1 MESPSITHLT
11 ATEVAQLDPYAFLA
25 LLGKRVIHPG
35 GHRSSEELFRRAG
48 FQPDQQILDVG
59 CGVGTSAIAI
69 ARRFGATVTAVDI
82 SPIMLTRASS
92 NVQRTGLTGQ
102 VTVTY
107 GDILALD
114 FPDNR
119 YDRVIAEAVTM
130 FVDRPRAVREL
141 IRVCK
146 PGGRVLATEFF
157 WREPPPPEAR
167 EMFLGQVCPGMQVD
181 ALEEWVRLYEGA
193 GLSNTQVVSGT
204 FEMMTPAGFL
214 SDEGVANCLAIMGR
228 AMTRLSYLRKLA
240 WLMPRLQRAV
250 PYLGYLLV
258 VGEKPAALQGG
269 VAMQAEEV
277 AEELSPERMS

>member
-1 MESPSITHLT
+1 MESPSFPHLT
-11 ATEVAQLDPYAFLA
+11 AADVAELDPYVFLA
-25 LLGKRVIHPG
+25 VLGKRVIHPG
-35 GHRSSEELFRRAG
+35 GRRSSEELFQRAD
-48 FQPDQQILDVG
+48 FQADQQVLEVG
-59 CGVGTSAIAI
+59 CGVGTSAMAI

-82 SPIMLTRASS
+82 SPIMLTRTRS
-92 NVQRTGLTGQ
+92 NVRRAGLSGQ
-102 VTVTY
+102 VSATS

-119 YDRVIAEAVTM
+119 FDRLVAEAVTM

-157 WREPPPPEAR
+157 WREPPTPEAR
-167 EMFLGQVCPGMQVD
+167 EVFLGQVCPGMQVD
-181 ALEEWVRLYEGA
+181 TLEEWVRLYEGA
-193 GLSNTQVVSGT
+193 GLGNTQVVSGP

-214 SDEGVANCLAIMGR
+214 SDEGIANCLAIMGR
-228 AMTRLSYLRKLA
+228 AMTRLSYLRKMA

-258 VGEKPAALQGG
+258 VGEKPTTVQREADE
-269 VAMQAEEV
+269 MAEDP
-277 AEELSPERMS
+277 SPERMS

>member
-11 ATEVAQLDPYAFLA
+11 ATEVAQLDPYTFLA

-35 GHRSSEELFRRAG
+35 GRRSSEELFRRSG
-48 FQPDQQILDVG
+48 FRADQQALDVG

-69 ARRFGATVTAVDI
+69 ARRFGAIVTAVDI

-92 NVQRTGLTGQ
+92 NVRRTGLTGQ
-102 VTVTY
+102 VTVTH
-107 GDILALD
+107 GDILALG
-114 FPDNR
+114 FPDHSF
-119 YDRVIAEAVTM
+119 DRVVAEAVTM

-157 WREPPPPEAR
+157 WREPPTPEAR
-167 EMFLGQVCPGMQVD
+167 EIFLGQVCPGMQVD
-181 ALEEWVRLYEGA
+181 TLEEWVRLYEGA
-193 GLSNTQVVSGT
+193 GLGNTQVVSGP

-214 SDEGVANCLAIMGR
+214 ADEGVANCLAIMGR
-228 AMTRLSYLRKLA
+228 AMTRLSYLRKMA

-258 VGEKPAALQGG
+258 VGEKPAALKGG